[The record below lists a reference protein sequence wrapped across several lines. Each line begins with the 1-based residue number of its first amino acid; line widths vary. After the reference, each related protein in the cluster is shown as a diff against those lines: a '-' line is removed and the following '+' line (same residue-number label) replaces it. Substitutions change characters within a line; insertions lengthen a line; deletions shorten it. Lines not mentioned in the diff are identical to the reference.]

1 MDTQERDNPTF
12 NEHYNNN
19 ATDAFGVKIKR
30 ESISGWLIVFLY
42 LGLGF
47 GSVGTIIYSLA
58 SVLGQGLNVPYTLLL
73 LTPAILIFITGI
85 SAIVA
90 FHKRRPNAVS
100 LAKTYIAMVV
110 LDGLAGILI
119 AIISEE
125 YEPATEYIRQFV
137 WAGVWFTY
145 LIVSKKVDAV
155 IPPATRIWD
164 KFEKALLGGFI
175 ATCTV
180 ILIAVTYAYKS
191 DSTKNLFLT
200 DEAYITLAIE
210 EANKE
215 LPEYIEDGI
224 IFQAI
229 DKGYNTIT
237 YQYKM
242 PAISRKDLD
251 SYVLA
256 EASLEFKKG
265 FLETLCAER
274 DEFIE
279 TCFNKGYDI
288 AIKYVDSAGDYLFG
302 ATITKEDYLDYIK

>member
-1 MDTQERDNPTF
+1 MNSPEKENPTF
-12 NEHYNNN
+12 NGHDNN
-19 ATDAFGVKIKR
+19 ATDAFGVKIER
-30 ESISGWLIVFLY
+30 ESISGWLVVFLY

-47 GSVGTIIYSLA
+47 GSVGTIIYNLA

-125 YEPATEYIRQFV
+125 YESTVEFIRQFI
-137 WAGVWFTY
+137 WAGIWFTY
-145 LIVSKKVDAV
+145 LIVSKKVEAV

-164 KFEKALLGGFI
+164 KFEKALLGGFVAV
-175 ATCTV
+175 ATF

-191 DSTKNLFLT
+191 DNTDNLFLT
-200 DEAYITLAIE
+200 EEAFITLAIE

-229 DKGYNTIT
+229 DKSYKTIT
-237 YQYKM
+237 YRYKM
-242 PAISRKDLD
+242 PNINRYDVDTYILTQ
-251 SYVLA
+251 
-256 EASLEFKKG
+256 ASSEVKNEFLNELRSEK
-265 FLETLCAER
+265 
-274 DEFIE
+274 DEFIIK
-279 TCFNKGYDI
+279 CFDEGYDI
-288 AIKYVDSAGDYLFG
+288 AVQYVDSADTYLFG
-302 ATITKEDYLDYIK
+302 ATITKDDYLDYIK